1 MWIAHKNEDGQ
12 REQSILEH
20 LKGTANRAQE
30 FANPFGCG
38 EYGRCLGMLH
48 DIGKYSEGFR
58 ERILNGGGKVDHS
71 TAGAQLV
78 WELSNTLNA
87 RIASYCVA
95 GHHTGLP
102 DGGSAADHEA
112 ESTLSAR
119 LQRPVEDYQAFR
131 QEIDPSTLLP
141 TQEPPLRLLGKAG
154 FTISF
159 FTRMLYSCLVDADF
173 LDTERFMSNGS
184 VARDPGEPLPIL
196 RGKLAQYLKKFDHP
210 QNDLNR
216 MRCNILNRC
225 LQMAENGRGL
235 FTLTVPTGGGK
246 TLSSLAFALEHAKHN
261 EQRRVIYVIPYTSI
275 IEQTAEEFR
284 TVLGDRN
291 VLEHQHNFQ
300 YDYGDD
306 RIDPRRLAAENWDKP
321 VIVTTNVQFLNPS
334 SQTNPPAAASSTI
347 SRAVSSS
354 STRRRCCRGNT

>member
-154 FTISF
+154 FTILSLLEC
-159 FTRMLYSCLVDADF
+159 FTPAWWTPIFSTRSASC
-173 LDTERFMSNGS
+173 
-184 VARDPGEPLPIL
+184 
-196 RGKLAQYLKKFDHP
+196 
-210 QNDLNR
+210 
-216 MRCNILNRC
+216 
-225 LQMAENGRGL
+225 
-235 FTLTVPTGGGK
+235 PT
-246 TLSSLAFALEHAKHN
+246 
-261 EQRRVIYVIPYTSI
+261 
-275 IEQTAEEFR
+275 
-284 TVLGDRN
+284 
-291 VLEHQHNFQ
+291 
-300 YDYGDD
+300 
-306 RIDPRRLAAENWDKP
+306 
-321 VIVTTNVQFLNPS
+321 
-334 SQTNPPAAASSTI
+334 AAS
-347 SRAVSSS
+347 RA
-354 STRRRCCRGNT
+354 TRGNRFPYCVANWHNI

>member
-1 MWIAHKNEDGQ
+1 
-12 REQSILEH
+12 
-20 LKGTANRAQE
+20 
-30 FANPFGCG
+30 
-38 EYGRCLGMLH
+38 
-48 DIGKYSEGFR
+48 
-58 ERILNGGGKVDHS
+58 
-71 TAGAQLV
+71 
-78 WELSNTLNA
+78 
-87 RIASYCVA
+87 
-95 GHHTGLP
+95 
-102 DGGSAADHEA
+102 
-112 ESTLSAR
+112 
-119 LQRPVEDYQAFR
+119 
-131 QEIDPSTLLP
+131 
-141 TQEPPLRLLGKAG
+141 
-154 FTISF
+154 
-159 FTRMLYSCLVDADF
+159 
-173 LDTERFMSNGS
+173 
-184 VARDPGEPLPIL
+184 
-196 RGKLAQYLKKFDHP
+196 
-210 QNDLNR
+210 